1 MTSGSNPGAPDLPPS
16 GRDRYFRDIAAR
28 FIALRGAPFSLSPAD
43 LSLIASWESAG
54 IPLAVVLEG
63 VENSFALRPGRPHVA
78 GKIRTL
84 SFCRTSVERA
94 FGGFRERGV
103 GGTRPSGE
111 AKAARKRAAA
121 RAAVEAFL
129 ARPPEA
135 LAGLVPDF
143 EAALVHLASE
153 RPEAEALERL
163 DERLEDAL
171 RSLAAPEDRRSEE
184 NGIRRHHPDLR
195 GRAKSEA
202 VEVALGK
209 RMRGKYR
216 VPYVSLFYY

>member
-1 MTSGSNPGAPDLPPS
+1 MTSGPNPGPPDPRAS

-43 LSLIASWESAG
+43 LSLIASWETAG
-54 IPLAVVLEG
+54 IPLDAVLEG
-63 VENSFALRPGRPHVA
+63 IDNSFALRPGRSRVS

-84 SFCRTSVERA
+84 SFCRMSVERA
-94 FGGFRERGV
+94 FGRFRERAV
-103 GGTRPSGE
+103 GGTQPSGE
-111 AKAARKRAAA
+111 VKAARKRAAA
-121 RAAVEAFL
+121 RATVEAFL

-153 RPEAEALERL
+153 QPEAEALERL
-163 DERLEDAL
+163 DERLGAAL
-171 RSLAAPEDRRSEE
+171 RSLAAPEDRRSAEST
-184 NGIRRHHPDLR
+184 IRRDHPDLR
-195 GRAKSEA
+195 GRAKAEA

-209 RMRGKYR
+209 RIRGKYR

>member
-1 MTSGSNPGAPDLPPS
+1 MTSGPNSGPPDSPPS

-43 LSLIASWESAG
+43 VSLIVSWETAG
-54 IPLAVVLEG
+54 IPLDAVLEG
-63 VENSFALRPGRPHVA
+63 IDNSFALRPGRPRVS

-94 FGGFRERGV
+94 FGSFRERAV

-121 RAAVEAFL
+121 RATVKAFL
-129 ARPPEA
+129 ARPPEF
-135 LAGLVPDF
+135 LAGLVPGF
-143 EAALVHLASE
+143 EAALVHLDSE
-153 RPEAEALERL
+153 QPEAVALERL
-163 DERLEDAL
+163 DEHLEAGL
-171 RSLAAPEDRRSEE
+171 RSLAAPEDRRSVESA
-184 NGIRRHHPDLR
+184 IHRDHPDLR
-195 GRAKSEA
+195 GRAKAAA

-209 RMRGKYR
+209 RIRKKYQ